1 MNKELLKEYLSG
13 RYQGWSSFLDN
24 VIFPIFGQEDFED
37 GFEAE
42 LLDSQPERREL
53 AQATGI
59 HSIKQVGK
67 IYVGVEPLQI
77 FDVTVSDRVMMERNR
92 VNIQRLIRTV
102 MDQFSCAFMLF
113 HYEDDT
119 RWDWRFTYCRKSG
132 NKEEST
138 DSKRYTFL
146 LGPGQSCRTATD
158 NFMGLYDKRDSLEIK
173 DIEDA
178 FNVEALSKEFFG
190 KYKAQYEAFVSY
202 MIKPDNGMRQN
213 FIDTDFD
220 HTGMT
225 ADKIR
230 DREEKPIRDYVK
242 KLLGR
247 IVFLHFL
254 QKKGWLGV
262 PAGKEWGE
270 GDHNFMLHLF
280 ENASEEQKENF
291 LDDILE
297 DLFAKGLDCNRS
309 DRGDL
314 YDTKVEGFR
323 NHRIPYLNGGLF
335 ERDNLDEK
343 TVCFPSNYFKDLLT
357 MLSQYNFT
365 IDENDPNDAE
375 VGVDPE
381 MLGRIFENLL
391 EDNKDK
397 GAFYTPKEIVQYMC
411 RESLIAYLQTDQK
424 EEDKE
429 PIRQFV
435 TTHDVESLGELKEEI
450 EQKLIDVKICDPAI
464 GSGAFPMGLL
474 RELFL
479 CRSAIEPNIVE
490 KAADIKRHIIQN
502 NIYGVDIERGA
513 VEIARLRFWLA
524 LIVEE
529 KSPEVLPNLDFKIM
543 QGNSLLESYEGIDL
557 SKLATTSDVQIY
569 EPQRNLFGE
578 LESPQ
583 MRIIFDQTDK
593 LKEFQANLDLYFEIT
608 AHEERTCL
616 RKSIEDYV
624 RYIIA
629 YTLDIHRQAEET
641 KIRQISSSTTFT
653 EKQKKAIAGAEANI
667 VHFNEMIE
675 NVENMELP
683 NSQFFLWH
691 TWFHDVFSRP
701 SKEGFD
707 IVIGNPPYVEA
718 KKLKY
723 IASTLKEKFAVYS
736 GTADLSIYFNELGL
750 NLLAEKG
757 IISYITTN
765 KFFNTG
771 YGEKVRRQLSSQHI
785 NIILNL
791 EQVEVFENVLVS
803 SVIFNISKRI
813 KMPKNI
819 FTYEKFYKLNFQEFK
834 RQFIE
839 RQNMLGTYLQEY
851 LNEKEWSFA
860 NMKQLILKEKIEN
873 GHLLLKDIDGVKIY
887 RGVTTGYNPAFIISN
902 EQRDNLITEDYKN
915 SQVIKNMLQGR
926 NIRKWYYNE
935 SEENLIFTRRGT
947 DIEKFPSIKSHL
959 YAFYNNLKPKT
970 LNDNTEGRKPGNYK
984 WFEILDNTAYY
995 LEFEKPEKIIW
1006 GLTADKW
1013 AYTLDTE
1020 QHYLPSNAYILTS
1033 ETIPIRFILGLLNS
1047 NLLHY
1052 YFGFIGVMTAGGA
1065 YTLKAATI
1073 EALPIAI
1080 GTKEQQKE
1088 IANRVESILNAKAK
1102 DKQIDVSS
1110 IEFEIDHLVYD
1121 LYGLSENEI
1130 KIVEST

>member
-225 ADKIR
+225 TDKIR

-343 TVCFPSNYFKDLLT
+343 TVCFPSNYFEDLLT

-424 EEDKE
+424 EEDKDS
-429 PIRQFV
+429 IRQFV

-569 EPQRNLFGE
+569 QPQRNLFGE

-583 MRIIFDQTDK
+583 MRIIFDQADK

-819 FTYEKFYKLNFQEFK
+819 YFY
-834 RQFIE
+834 
-839 RQNMLGTYLQEY
+839 
-851 LNEKEWSFA
+851 
-860 NMKQLILKEKIEN
+860 
-873 GHLLLKDIDGVKIY
+873 V
-887 RGVTTGYNPAFIISN
+887 
-902 EQRDNLITEDYKN
+902 
-915 SQVIKNMLQGR
+915 
-926 NIRKWYYNE
+926 
-935 SEENLIFTRRGT
+935 
-947 DIEKFPSIKSHL
+947 
-959 YAFYNNLKPKT
+959 
-970 LNDNTEGRKPGNYK
+970 
-984 WFEILDNTAYY
+984 
-995 LEFEKPEKIIW
+995 
-1006 GLTADKW
+1006 
-1013 AYTLDTE
+1013 
-1020 QHYLPSNAYILTS
+1020 
-1033 ETIPIRFILGLLNS
+1033 
-1047 NLLHY
+1047 
-1052 YFGFIGVMTAGGA
+1052 
-1065 YTLKAATI
+1065 
-1073 EALPIAI
+1073 
-1080 GTKEQQKE
+1080 
-1088 IANRVESILNAKAK
+1088 
-1102 DKQIDVSS
+1102 
-1110 IEFEIDHLVYD
+1110 
-1121 LYGLSENEI
+1121 
-1130 KIVEST
+1130 